1 MGEAFLDK
9 DNHQLIITSIFILY
23 GNSATNELAFNMASE
38 VENAWNEPQ
47 VVFNIKNNPYLVRFN
62 IEGYFQ
68 PQITPDEIHANLD
81 PKLNFFRVED
91 FSRLHI
97 SFVDEIGSNSGY
109 FLHDNLTNHST
120 TAAHEYGHTIGLVH
134 PYYLDIRGQG
144 QPGIMYPRGTLVD
157 AGYQWDPEVPAG
169 TKGGT
174 LNPAYR
180 KVLPQDIQN
189 LHLDQLRF
197 NKENKAVVGDFTNL
211 YHEKH

>member
-9 DNHQLIITSIFILY
+9 DNHQLIITSVFILY
-23 GNSATNELAFNMASE
+23 GSAASNELAFNMASE

-47 VVFNIKNNPYLVRFN
+47 AL
-62 IEGYFQ
+62 IELKKVIYTVHFHIQGFFQ
-68 PQITPDEIHANLD
+68 PGISPDEIHANMN
-81 PKLNFFRVED
+81 PQVNFFRVED

-97 SFVDEIGSNSGY
+97 SFVDEIGCNTGY
-109 FLHDNLTNHST
+109 FLYDNLTNNST

-134 PYYLDIRGQG
+134 PYHLDIRGQG

-157 AGYQWDPEVPAG
+157 APFQWDPEVPAG

-174 LNPAYR
+174 LNPGYR
-180 KVLPQDIQN
+180 KVLLTDINN
-189 LHLDQLRF
+189 LRLERLRF
-197 NKENKAVVGDFTNL
+197 NKNYKAIVGDFTNL